1 MCAAHRLAQGRI
13 RPASL
18 RAARGYYDGDGDQEK
33 SSLHGLLGL
42 HYNSFAVEP
51 SPGSPI
57 SERAQRDSQHESSD
71 QEPMLYCP
79 VCSRRLTERK
89 CKLFCEQ
96 CGYYMSCADY
106 Y

>member
-1 MCAAHRLAQGRI
+1 MEAI
-13 RPASL
+13 RNDL
-18 RAARGYYDGDGDQEK
+18 RCMR
-33 SSLHGLLGL
+33 LLGL
-42 HYNSFAVEP
+42 HYNGFAVDHTPEA
-51 SPGSPI
+51 SRDKGNKD
-57 SERAQRDSQHESSD
+57 QRTKAASQN
-71 QEPMLYCP
+71 EPMLYCP